1 MKNSLLT
8 KIINA
13 QKNHEEDLVQ
23 LINDFTPLLKKYA
36 TKMNDE
42 DAFAD
47 LRLEFIE
54 IILGIDTE
62 KFSNYAE
69 PQILSYIKIS
79 VYNAYIKLSKRKCDY
94 ENNTFPVEDVRDE
107 IEKSHYDEYENIF
120 LEDIK
125 KYLTENEF
133 DVIYKHFFCGFT
145 VSDIASLKGISR
157 QAVNQVK
164 TRAIKKLSNVFEKE

>member
-1 MKNSLLT
+1 MKNSLLI

-13 QKNHEEDLVQ
+13 QKNHEENLVM
-23 LINDFTPLLKKYA
+23 LINDFAPLLKKYA
-36 TKMNDE
+36 AKMNDE

-62 KFSNYAE
+62 KFSNYVE
-69 PQILSYIKIS
+69 PQILSYIKTS
-79 VYNAYIKLSKRKCDY
+79 VHNAYIKLSKKKCDY

-107 IEKSHYDEYENIF
+107 LEKSHYDEYENIF

-145 VSDIASLKGISR
+145 VSDIALIKKVSR

>member
-8 KIINA
+8 KIIDA

-36 TKMNDE
+36 TKMNGE

-54 IILGIDTE
+54 IILGINAE
-62 KFSNYAE
+62 KFSNYVE

-79 VYNAYIKLSKRKCDY
+79 VHNAYIKLSKRKCEY
-94 ENNTFPVEDVRDE
+94 ENNTFPVEDIRDE
-107 IEKSHYDEYENIF
+107 IEKSHCDEYENVF
-120 LEDIK
+120 LEDLK

-133 DVIYKHFFCGFT
+133 DVIYKHFFCGLT
-145 VSDIASLKGISR
+145 INDIALIKGVSR

-164 TRAIKKLSNVFEKE
+164 ARAIKKLSGVFEKE

>member
-1 MKNSLLT
+1 MKNSLLV

-13 QKNHEEDLVQ
+13 QKNHEEDLLSLV
-23 LINDFTPLLKKYA
+23 NDFIPLIKKYA
-36 TKMNDE
+36 TKMNSE

-47 LRLEFIE
+47 LQLEFIE
-54 IILGIDTE
+54 IILGINTE

-79 VYNAYIKLSKRKCDY
+79 VHNAYIKLSKRKCDY

-107 IEKSHYDEYENIF
+107 LEKSLYDEYENIF
-120 LEDIK
+120 LQDIK

-145 VSDIASLKGISR
+145 VNDIALHKGISR

>member
-8 KIINA
+8 KIIDA

-54 IILGIDTE
+54 IIFGIDTE
-62 KFSNYAE
+62 KISNYVE
-69 PQILSYIKIS
+69 PQILSYIKTS
-79 VYNAYIKLSKRKCDY
+79 VHNAYIKLSKKKCDY

-107 IEKSHYDEYENIF
+107 LEKSHYDEYENIF

-145 VSDIASLKGISR
+145 VSDIALIKKVSR

-164 TRAIKKLSNVFEKE
+164 TRAIKKLSNAFEKE